1 MNILRETLYI
11 KQWFL
16 SHYWLKM
23 VNFKELGQYKEMITK
38 YKQLDKKLKS
48 LVIRAKEWKYM
59 EDWEE
64 KDQVVIDISWEMKLK
79 DLHIN
84 DNSLLDPSKK
94 SELENLLVTA
104 MQKAQN
110 KAQEVVA
117 QQTKDILWVDTNDLA
132 WMLGGW
138 LPGLS

>member
-1 MNILRETLYI
+1 MP
-11 KQWFL
+11 
-16 SHYWLKM
+16 SLKD
-23 VNFKELGQYKEMITK
+23 LWQYKEMFQK
-38 YKQLDKKLKS
+38 YKKLEQKLKN
-48 LVIRAKEWKYM
+48 LIIRAKEWKYT

-84 DNSLLDPSKK
+84 DESLLNPSRKW
-94 SELENLLVTA
+94 ELENLLITA
-104 MQKAQN
+104 IQKAHN

-117 QQTKDILWVDTNDLA
+117 EQTKEILWVDTNDLA
-132 WMLGGW
+132 WMLGWG

>member
-1 MNILRETLYI
+1 
-11 KQWFL
+11 
-16 SHYWLKM
+16 M
-23 VNFKELGQYKEMITK
+23 VNFKDLGQYKEMFTK

-59 EDWEE
+59 DGPEE

-84 DNSLLDPSKK
+84 DDSLLSPNNKDN
-94 SELENLLVTA
+94 LEKLLIA
-104 MQKAQN
+104 AIQKAQN

-117 QQTKDILWVDTNDLA
+117 EQTKEILWVDTNDLA
-132 WMLGGW
+132 WMLGGGG

>member
-1 MNILRETLYI
+1 MPGYTYVGFTLNGGD
-11 KQWFL
+11 L
-16 SHYWLKM
+16 LMPSLKD
-23 VNFKELGQYKEMITK
+23 LWQYKEMFQK
-38 YKQLDKKLKS
+38 YKKLEQKLKN
-48 LVIRAKEWKYM
+48 LIIRAKEWKYT

-84 DNSLLDPSKK
+84 DESLLDPSRKW
-94 SELENLLVTA
+94 ELENLLITA
-104 MQKAQN
+104 IQKAHN

-117 QQTKDILWVDTNDLA
+117 EQTKEILWVDTNDLA
-132 WMLGGW
+132 WMLGWG

>member
-1 MNILRETLYI
+1 
-11 KQWFL
+11 
-16 SHYWLKM
+16 M
-23 VNFKELGQYKEMITK
+23 VNLKDLWQYKEMFTK

-59 EDWEE
+59 DGSEE

-84 DNSLLDPSKK
+84 DDSLLDPNNKAN
-94 SELENLLVTA
+94 LEKLLITA
-104 MQKAQN
+104 IQKAQT

-117 QQTKDILWVDTNDLA
+117 EQTKEILWVDTNDLA
-132 WMLGGW
+132 WMLGGGG
-138 LPGLS
+138 LPGLW

>member
-1 MNILRETLYI
+1 
-11 KQWFL
+11 
-16 SHYWLKM
+16 M
-23 VNFKELGQYKEMITK
+23 VNLKDLGQYKQMYDK

-59 EDWEE
+59 EDGEE
-64 KDQVVIDISWEMKLK
+64 KDQVVIDISWEMKVK

-84 DNSLLDPSKK
+84 DESLLNPSRK
-94 SELENLLVTA
+94 SELENLMLNA
-104 MQKAQN
+104 LQRAQN

-117 QQTKDILWVDTNDLA
+117 QQTKEILWIDPNDLQ
-132 WMLGGW
+132 WMLGGG